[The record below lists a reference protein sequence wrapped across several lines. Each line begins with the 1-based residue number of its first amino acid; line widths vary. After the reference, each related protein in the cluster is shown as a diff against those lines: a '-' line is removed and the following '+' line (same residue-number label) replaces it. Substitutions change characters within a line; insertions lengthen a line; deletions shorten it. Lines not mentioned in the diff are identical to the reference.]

1 MALGIYFVHEG
12 FTPEKYDEALQR
24 LDAAGAGS
32 PKGRSSHFALESDG
46 PIQVFDVW
54 ESQEDFDAFGETLV
68 PILAGLGVQLG
79 APMVASV
86 YNSIEG

>member
-12 FTPEKYDEALQR
+12 FTPDKYDSTIKQ

-46 PIQVFDVW
+46 AIQVFDVW
-54 ESQEDFDAFGETLV
+54 ESQEDFDAFGQTLV
-68 PILAGLGVQLG
+68 PILTGLGVKLA
-79 APMVASV
+79 APMVATV
-86 YNSIEG
+86 YNSIAG

>member
-12 FTPEKYDEALQR
+12 FTPEKYHEAISR

-46 PIQVFDVW
+46 AIHVFDVW
-54 ESQEDFDAFGETLV
+54 ETQEDFDAFGQTLV
-68 PILAGLGVQLG
+68 PILTELGVTLT
-79 APMVASV
+79 APMVATV
-86 YNSIEG
+86 YNTIPA